1 MQHSHSS
8 PFQSL
13 LNSSGRL
20 PGGVS
25 NVHDIERRRGERRS
39 GWDATARQGLSDD
52 DIREILRI
60 IRDQQQRDFELAKQA
75 RESLEERLREERQVF
90 DARLKAVERWVGR
103 TMTFAGAI
111 VILAMLLQWAGPTR
125 VFRWLGQLAG
135 GP

>member
-1 MQHSHSS
+1 M
-8 PFQSL
+8 
-13 LNSSGRL
+13 
-20 PGGVS
+20 
-25 NVHDIERRRGERRS
+25 
-39 GWDATARQGLSDD
+39 SDD